1 MDNKAILI
9 FGYGNPSRGDD
20 ALGPAFMEALQKRL
34 PDQGASIDWLTD
46 YQLQIEHALDLLGRE
61 LVLFVDAA
69 VSGPEPFS
77 LRPLRPD
84 PELCYTTHAM
94 SPGAVLAVY
103 QQTQSA
109 PLPPCY
115 LLGIRGY
122 EFDELGASL
131 SPKARDNLD
140 AAVTDILQRLETR
153 TPDNFSAN

>member
-1 MDNKAILI
+1 MDNKRVLI

-20 ALGPAFMEALQKRL
+20 ALGPAFMEELQQRL
-34 PDQGASIDWLTD
+34 PDQGANIDWLTD
-46 YQLQIEHALDLLGRE
+46 YQLQIEHALDLLDRE

-69 VSGPEPFS
+69 VTGPEPFA
-77 LRPLRPD
+77 LVQLTPD
-84 PELCYTTHAM
+84 GELSYTTHAM
-94 SPGAVLAVY
+94 SPSAVLAVY
-103 QQTQSA
+103 TQTQTA

-140 AAVTDILQRLETR
+140 AAVTEVMQRLETK
-153 TPDNFSAN
+153 TPERFTDD